1 MNGQPLKYSII
12 KYQTD
17 LFFNDDGKPEGIIV
31 DHMKILSEYIDFI
44 SILHVSKSFE
54 EGDQITE
61 NGTARIGSPG
71 AANFL

>member
-12 KYQTD
+12 EYQTD
-17 LFFNDDGKPEGIIV
+17 LFFNENGEPEGIIV
-31 DHMKILSEYIDFI
+31 EHMKILSEYIDFTP
-44 SILHVSKSFE
+44 ILHVSKSFV